1 MKEKVL
7 STVRHSAVYSLGNI
21 ALKGMGIITLPIY
34 LNFLTKAEVG
44 TFGLLDITINIIS
57 EILLLGQANS
67 LILFENKKNYADK
80 KNSIFFTI
88 TSFVI
93 LINLLFVL
101 LAELFGFSLL
111 NLSKS
116 TRDLSGYLP
125 FIIYISLVRVL
136 NNLFLNKLRA
146 EEKSKPYTLLTFVK
160 IIVFIT
166 LIFYT
171 VVYLKLSVVGI
182 LYSYLVSE
190 IIILVLITPG
200 MIRRMAPNLNIAAL
214 KEAIKFGSP
223 LIFTSIGIMILNL
236 SDRYLINLFLNLEE
250 VGTYDIAY
258 RIAGIVNMFLI
269 LPFNQAMLPSAFK
282 EFNDGRNT
290 RYLSKLMTYMCFVTI
305 WGGLTI
311 SICGK
316 EIILILGNKNYI
328 QANVYI
334 PFIVLAY
341 ILSAMRNVASN
352 GLLFAEKTYIV
363 ALITIFAAILNIIL
377 NILLIPVYGT
387 IAAAYTTLISFTIFY
402 IITHWSANRYHKIE
416 YENFKIIKM
425 LFVGIVLF
433 IVQELIKSD
442 NMIIAIPLKLAFIIS
457 FPFLLYAIGFYEKV
471 ELETIK
477 ESIKGTKNLS
487 QLLKKLLTK

>member
-7 STVRHSAVYSLGNI
+7 STVKHSAVYSLGNI

-67 LILFENKKNYADK
+67 LILFENKKDYADK

-116 TRDLSGYLP
+116 TRDLSDYLP

-160 IIVFIT
+160 IVVFIA

-190 IIILVLITPG
+190 ITILVLITPG
-200 MIRRMAPNLNIAAL
+200 MIRRMAPNLNMAAL

-282 EFNDGRNT
+282 EFNDSRNT

-311 SICGK
+311 SIFGK
-316 EIILILGNKNYI
+316 EIILILGNENYI

-377 NILLIPVYGT
+377 NILLIPIYGT
-387 IAAAYTTLISFTIFY
+387 IAAAHTTLISFTVFY
-402 IITHWSANRYHKIE
+402 IITHWSANRYYKIE
-416 YENFKIIKM
+416 YENSKIIKM

-433 IVQELIKSD
+433 IAQELIKSD
-442 NMIIAIPLKLAFIIS
+442 NMIIAILIKLAFIIS
-457 FPFLLYAIGFYEKV
+457 FPFLLYTIGFYEKV

>member
-7 STVRHSAVYSLGNI
+7 STIKHSFVYSLGNI

-34 LNFLTKAEVG
+34 LNYLTKSEVG
-44 TFGLLDITINIIS
+44 IFGLLDITINIIA
-57 EILLLGQANS
+57 EVLLLGQANS
-67 LILFENKKNYADK
+67 IILFENKKEYDDK

-101 LAELFGFSLL
+101 FAELFGTSLISI
-111 NLSKS
+111 SKS
-116 TRDLSGYLP
+116 TRDLSSYLH

-146 EEKSKPYTLLTFVK
+146 EEKSKLYTFLTFLK
-160 IIVFIT
+160 ITFFIA

-171 VVYLKLSVVGI
+171 VVHLRLSVVGI
-182 LYSYLVSE
+182 LYSYLISE
-190 IIILVLITPG
+190 IIVLLFILPV
-200 MIRRMAPNLNIAAL
+200 MIKKMSVKIEMSAL
-214 KEAIKFGSP
+214 KEALKFGTP
-223 LIFTSIGIMILNL
+223 LIFTSIGIMVLNL
-236 SDRYLINLFLNLEE
+236 SDRYLINLFINLEE

-282 EFNDGRNT
+282 EFNSNSNS

-311 SICGK
+311 SVFGK
-316 EIILILGNKNYI
+316 EIILILGNENYVR
-328 QANVYI
+328 ANVYI

-377 NILLIPVYGT
+377 NIFLIPIYGT
-387 IAAAYTTLISFTIFY
+387 IAAAYTTLISFAIFY
-402 IITHWSANRYHKIE
+402 LVTYWYSNKYFKID
-416 YENFKIIKM
+416 YETIKIIKA
-425 LFVGIVLF
+425 LLVGIVLF
-433 IVQELIKSD
+433 I
-442 NMIIAIPLKLAFIIS
+442 IPEFISLDSIIIS
-457 FPFLLYAIGFYEKV
+457 IIIKIVVVAIFPFVLYPIGFYEKIEV
-471 ELETIK
+471 ETI
-477 ESIKGTKNLS
+477 SSGIKSLKS
-487 QLLKKLLTK
+487 PIQIIKSLLKR